1 MTASREKSLAWA
13 YDGAA
18 HLRALMARMGEDA
31 FAARSA
37 LPGWS
42 RAHVLSHIARNADAM
57 VNLLEWARTGTVTPA
72 YPSKERR
79 DADIEAGAKRTP
91 AEIREDVLESGDRLA
106 AVVRAMPEPAWSATV
121 THPNG
126 SPIVAASVPW
136 YRAREMWIHAVDLD
150 VGSSFADMPVPML
163 LALVHEVTGQL
174 GSRDGCPSLRL
185 VASDVDRTW
194 ALAGEKRSAE
204 TVTGPI
210 AGLAAWLTGRSRGK
224 ELRTGSGGRAP
235 ALPAWL

>member
-1 MTASREKSLAWA
+1 VTASREKSLAWA

-18 HLRALMARMGEDA
+18 HLRALTARMGEDA
-31 FAARSA
+31 FAAPSA
-37 LPGWS
+37 LPRWS

-57 VNLLEWARTGTVTPA
+57 VNLLEWARTGIVTPA
-72 YPSKERR
+72 YPSRERR
-79 DADIEAGAKRTP
+79 DADIEAGAKRPP
-91 AEIREDVLESGDRLA
+91 AEIREDVLVSGDRLA
-106 AVVRAMPEPAWSATV
+106 AVVRAMPELAWSVTV

-126 SPIVAASVPW
+126 SPILAASVPW

-150 VGSSFADMPVPML
+150 VGASFTDMPVPML

-174 GSRDGCPSLRL
+174 GSREGCPSLRL

-194 ALAGEKRSAE
+194 ALTAKERTAE
-204 TVTGPI
+204 SVTGPI
-210 AGLAAWLTGRSRGK
+210 AGLAAWLTGRSKGK
-224 ELRTGSGGRAP
+224 ELRTGSGKRPP